1 MPVGPRT
8 KAKAIAITAIL
19 LVVAWFAN
27 PNCDWDTYEARVT
40 DKQVKRVGDR
50 DTYFIYTVDA
60 KGEPHVFKDVDAKWL
75 LKFDSSDVY
84 AVVEV
89 GRWYRFKTIGW
100 RWSLKSWY
108 ENVRSARAIDPPVGA
123 TPN

>member
-1 MPVGPRT
+1 MRARN
-8 KAKAIAITAIL
+8 KARLFGIAVLL
-19 LVVAWFAN
+19 LVIAWFAN

-40 DKQVKRVGDR
+40 DKQVKRIGET

-60 KGEPHVFKDVDAKWL
+60 EGEPHVFKDADAKWL

-84 AVVEV
+84 ATVEI

-100 RWSLKSWY
+100 RWSMKSWY
-108 ENVRSARAIDPPVGA
+108 ENVRAVEAIDAPPGA
-123 TPN
+123 VAR